1 MNERCFSLARRLW
14 SGRRVLVSL
23 LVTTLATTACAD
35 GALDSGTVLVPAD
48 GAGADAAPRGDG
60 TTPRRPDR
68 GWPGVGRV
76 DGGGAGGRDGGGEGG
91 VGGDEGT
98 GGQPPAPVSDAD
110 VPRADAMPP
119 QSPGVVRLTG
129 VASTARCAPT
139 PAAEDVTRLVD
150 GDPQTKFLVFGTAAW
165 ALFDAGGPSTL
176 SHYALTSANDFPQ
189 RDPLRWV
196 LEGSNDARTWVEL
209 DVQVDQRFPAR
220 FERREFPV
228 DAPRFYRW
236 YRLQMENTG
245 DAVVQLAELELHGTT
260 AFVEPAGAAPG
271 APGSLR
277 ATPLDRT
284 SIELEWNA
292 APGAPVVYRIDQA
305 VGGAPFSPFAYV
317 PAGVTRFPA
326 RGFEAGASAQFRVVA
341 ENAAGVSPASAAI
354 MASTRP
360 ALVGTPAAGGTRYS
374 EGGYTLTV
382 IDGAPGV
389 TPRRTIALMVDAFF
403 AAYPSM
409 AAEFNPAAPRDV
421 TLEFDPRY
429 DGVAA
434 ASGDHIRVSVTYA
447 TEQPEDID
455 LIVHEGFHL
464 VQAYRW
470 DGVPGWATE
479 GLADYVRWRHGRHNR
494 AVCWSL
500 PRHEPAHRYTD
511 GYGVTAR
518 FLAWLVAEVAP
529 NLARDLDAALREAR
543 YDEGFW
549 RERTGRSL
557 DALWQAYTTD
567 ASQAP
572 VTVH

>member
-1 MNERCFSLARRLW
+1 MNERGFSLASHLRF
-14 SGRRVLVSL
+14 GRRSRWAL
-23 LVTTLATTACAD
+23 LATTLAMAACAD
-35 GALDSGTVLVPAD
+35 GALDSDTVLLPSDRAGSGGDAATRSDATGFGGPYRGRPGVRRAD
-48 GAGADAAPRGDG
+48 GGPL
-60 TTPRRPDR
+60 
-68 GWPGVGRV
+68 
-76 DGGGAGGRDGGGEGG
+76 DGGGAADTDAGGGE
-91 VGGDEGT
+91 
-98 GGQPPAPVSDAD
+98 PPTPTPDGD
-110 VPRADAMPP
+110 VPRVDAMPD
-119 QSPGVVRLTG
+119 QTPGVVPLPG

-139 PAAEDVTRLVD
+139 PAGEDVTRLVD

-165 ALFDAGGPSTL
+165 AVFDAGAPYTL

-209 DVQVDQRFPAR
+209 DVRVDQRFAAR
-220 FERREFPV
+220 FERRAFGV

-245 DAVVQLAELELHGTT
+245 DAVVQLAELELYGTT
-260 AFVEPAGAAPG
+260 AFVEPAASAPG

-284 SIELEWNA
+284 SLELEWDA
-292 APGAPVVYRIDQA
+292 APGDPVVYRVDHA
-305 VGGAPFSPFAYV
+305 VGGAPFAPFGYV
-317 PAGVTRFPA
+317 PAGVTRFTA
-326 RGFEAGASAQFRVVA
+326 QRLEAGSTAQFRVVA
-341 ENAAGVSPASAAI
+341 ENAAGVSPPSEAI

-360 ALVGTPAAGGTRYS
+360 ALVGTPGAGGTRYS

-421 TLEFDPRY
+421 TVEFDPRY

-434 ASGDHIRVSVTYA
+434 ASGDHIRVSVTYT

-455 LIVHEGFHL
+455 LIIHEGFHL

-479 GLADYVRWRHGRHNR
+479 GLADYVRWRHGAHNR

-518 FLAWLVAEVAP
+518 FLAWLVTEVAP
-529 NLARDLDAALREAR
+529 NLARDLDAALRDAR
-543 YDEGFW
+543 YDDGFW
-549 RERTGRSL
+549 RGRTGRSL
-557 DALWQAYTTD
+557 DELWQAYTSD
-567 ASQAP
+567 AAQAP
-572 VTVH
+572 VTVR